1 MCKIYLNV
9 MKRILGIGN
18 AVTDIP
24 VVLPDKALLR
34 ELGLVP
40 GSMNHV
46 DAPAARKIW
55 EKIQG
60 MDLGN
65 VPGGSAANTVA
76 AAARLGMGGG
86 FIGKV
91 GRDKVGE
98 LYGRAMEDDGVRAYL
113 TLGSH
118 PSARAVT
125 FITPPDGERTFATYL
140 GAALE
145 LSAADLRE
153 EMFEGYDYL
162 HVEGYLMQCGDVV
175 ERAVEIAR
183 GKGIAVSFDLG
194 SCGIVRNYHERVC
207 RIVADYADIVFAN
220 EQEAEAIS
228 RKGGEEALRWIC
240 SLMASERRVAVVK
253 LGKEGSLVMAG
264 GSISV
269 IGAMP
274 ARAVDTTGAGDAYAA
289 GFLYA
294 HSCGADPALCG
305 ETGAM
310 LASRV
315 VEAIGPKMEERG
327 WDEVL
332 FGIKAK
338 LE

>member
-1 MCKIYLNV
+1 
-9 MKRILGIGN
+9 MKSLLGTGN
-18 AVTDIP
+18 AVTDMM
-24 VVLPDKALLR
+24 VLLPDSSMLR
-34 ELGLVP
+34 ELGLP
-40 GSMNHV
+40 EGGMSHV
-46 DAPAARKIW
+46 DADSAGRILERLSGQEYKC
-55 EKIQG
+55 
-60 MDLGN
+60 

-91 GRDKVGE
+91 GKDTVGK
-98 LYGRAMEDDGVRAYL
+98 LYGRVMEDDGVKAYL
-113 TLGSH
+113 LEGSL

-145 LSAADLRE
+145 FLAAELRE

-175 ERAVEIAR
+175 ERAVEIAK
-183 GKGIAVSFDLG
+183 GKGMTISFDLG
-194 SCGIVRNYHERVC
+194 SCGIVGNFHERVC

-220 EQEAEAIS
+220 EQEAGTIS
-228 RKGGEEALRWIC
+228 GKGREEALRWIY
-240 SLMASERRVAVVK
+240 SLMASESKMAVVK
-253 LGKEGSLVMAG
+253 LGGEGSLVMAG
-264 GSISV
+264 GNISV
-269 IGAMP
+269 IGAVP

-294 HSCGADPALCG
+294 HSRGAAPALCG
-305 ETGAM
+305 EIGSL

-315 VEAIGPKMEERG
+315 VEAIGPKLDERG
-327 WDEVL
+327 WEEVL

-338 LE
+338 LM